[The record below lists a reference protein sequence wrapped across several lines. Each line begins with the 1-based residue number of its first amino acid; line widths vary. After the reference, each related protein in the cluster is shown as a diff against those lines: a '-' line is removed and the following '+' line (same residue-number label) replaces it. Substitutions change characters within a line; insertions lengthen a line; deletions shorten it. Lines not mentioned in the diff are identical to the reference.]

1 MYFFSTGHWPVK
13 YFVLKVV
20 LKIVLNMFQVW
31 DLKLTY
37 MIFSSQRDWTETYHL
52 SDYCISQQDEII
64 MTSSQNWDSMR
75 LGPDVLHLS
84 AKQPPFLL
92 QPLFCWWIGSSFLT
106 VTAVTGMG
114 QLLIQAQSYS
124 EELILVLV
132 CITQPN
138 CIVCQKYVPRKCT
151 C

>member
-13 YFVLKVV
+13 YFVQKVV
-20 LKIVLNMFQVW
+20 LKIVLNMIW
-31 DLKLTY
+31 DLKLTC
-37 MIFSSQRDWTETYHL
+37 MIFSSRSDWTEMHHL
-52 SDYCISQQDEII
+52 SNYGISQQDEII

-84 AKQPPFLL
+84 AKQLPFLL
-92 QPLFCWWIGSSFLT
+92 QPLFCWWIGSCFLIL
-106 VTAVTGMG
+106 TAVTDMG

-138 CIVCQKYVPRKCT
+138 YIICQRYAPGKCT